1 VLILGATSTQFAHNG
16 SANAYALYDLG
27 AAAAALCLQAASLG
41 LTTHSMAGFDQDTA
55 RKALEIPGD
64 YLLGTV
70 IALGYQGE
78 PAALTHEQ
86 LISMEIL
93 PRVRKPLGEFVL
105 SAWGQ
110 PLKLG

>member
-1 VLILGATSTQFAHNG
+1 
-16 SANAYALYDLG
+16 
-27 AAAAALCLQAASLG
+27 
-41 LTTHSMAGFDQDTA
+41 MAGFDQDTA